1 MTSQEQ
7 RWRKRRKKEQL
18 SFLEETKFFILNYKI
33 VLYVWGQFEI
43 NVIIHQ
49 RRSEDD
55 RNKLRL

>member
-1 MTSQEQ
+1 MISQEQ
-7 RWRKRRKKEQL
+7 RWCKRSKKEQL
-18 SFLEETKFFILNYKI
+18 SFLEETKFVILNYKI

-55 RNKLRL
+55 RNTFRL